1 MILDRYFAR
10 PLFWDYLLGTIVC
23 LALEFARRKGLHVAP
38 TNETLISTTTDLSTI
53 SLTIAG
59 FILTLL
65 TVLITFKGSTIQSPN
80 TENNAEPR
88 VFDAF
93 FETGLYFLTIKHLSN
108 GIKSLSFIALVGYS
122 LKLTLS
128 VQNVHYMLYF
138 GIFGLIIVVLTIWR
152 SLLILSKIVA
162 LQREG

>member
-1 MILDRYFAR
+1 MILDHYFAR
-10 PLFWDYLLGTIVC
+10 PLFWDYLLGAIVC
-23 LALEFARRKGLHVAP
+23 LLLEFAKYKGLHVAP
-38 TNETLISTTTDLSTI
+38 ENDTLISTTTDLSTI

-65 TVLITFKGSTIQSPN
+65 TVLITFKGSTVQSPN
-80 TENNAEPR
+80 TENSVEPR

-93 FETGLYFLTIKHLSN
+93 FETGLYYLTIKHLSN
-108 GIKSLSFIALVGYS
+108 GIKSLSFIALIGYS
-122 LKLTLS
+122 LKLTLAKAY
-128 VQNVHYMLYF
+128 VPYMLYF

-152 SLLILSKIVA
+152 SLLILAKIVA